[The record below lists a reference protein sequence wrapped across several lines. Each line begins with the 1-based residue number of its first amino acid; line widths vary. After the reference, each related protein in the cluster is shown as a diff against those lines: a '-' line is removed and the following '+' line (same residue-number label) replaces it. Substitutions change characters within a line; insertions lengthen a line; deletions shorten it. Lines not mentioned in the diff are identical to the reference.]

1 MEAGKKALSNG
12 DLGVA
17 RSYLSAISKDAKE
30 FVSAK
35 QYLATLEKRERRKSI
50 EDELNS
56 VESEQAGN
64 ERALDLY
71 ENMEGSI
78 GKGSYLN
85 ALKKKGELQ
94 LRHIQLER
102 KLKSMP

>member
-1 MEAGKKALSNG
+1 M
-12 DLGVA
+12 
-17 RSYLSAISKDAKE
+17 SAIPKESKE
-30 FVSAK
+30 FASAK

-71 ENMEGSI
+71 ETMEKIIAPKTNNPSI
-78 GKGSYLN
+78 NNQST
-85 ALKKKGELQ
+85 
-94 LRHIQLER
+94 
-102 KLKSMP
+102 